1 MRQSGWAIFGVKA
14 DGICMFHALS
24 HQLFG
29 SPDRDYDVQF
39 LLGEF
44 ESKSFPSL
52 LTQINAV
59 NIVTHTKEML
69 HPTKWVTH
77 VDLCAAATYFQIPEN
92 THL

>member
-1 MRQSGWAIFGVKA
+1 
-14 DGICMFHALS
+14 MFHALS

-29 SPDRDYDVQF
+29 SPDRDFDVQF
-39 LLGEF
+39 LLGGF

-69 HPTKWVTH
+69 HPTK
-77 VDLCAAATYFQIPEN
+77 
-92 THL
+92 